1 MSEHIKYVSDASYQ
15 QDVVESPTPVI
26 VDFWAPWCGPCR
38 MVAPVFEQ
46 LSDEYADKMV
56 FAKVNTDEN
65 PTIPTKLGIRGIPTL
80 IFYLNGAEADRLVG
94 FAPKPELKRRIEA
107 VLEKVKPPV

>member
-15 QDVVESPTPVI
+15 QDVVESATPVI
-26 VDFWAPWCGPCR
+26 VDFWAPWCGPCK
-38 MVAPVFEQ
+38 MVAPLFEQ
-46 LSDEYADKMV
+46 LSEEYAGKMV

-65 PTIPTKLGIRGIPTL
+65 PAIPTKLGIRGIPTL

-107 VLEKVKPPV
+107 ILVKVKPTT